1 MEDIK
6 VNDYIRTKDGIIA
19 RVTRYDDLMLDCDRD
34 VFDLGYLAMM
44 EIPVEYI
51 QEYVMKHSKN
61 IIDLIEIGDFV
72 EIIADGQ
79 PLRCEVDEFDYKNKL
94 KDIGEEIIVKSI
106 VTKEQFNSIKYKL
119 EE

>member
-34 VFDLGYLAMM
+34 VFDLGNLAMM

-61 IIDLIEIGDFV
+61 IIDLIEV
-72 EIIADGQ
+72 RR
-79 PLRCEVDEFDYKNKL
+79 LCKWTKN
-94 KDIGEEIIVKSI
+94 
-106 VTKEQFNSIKYKL
+106 
-119 EE
+119 